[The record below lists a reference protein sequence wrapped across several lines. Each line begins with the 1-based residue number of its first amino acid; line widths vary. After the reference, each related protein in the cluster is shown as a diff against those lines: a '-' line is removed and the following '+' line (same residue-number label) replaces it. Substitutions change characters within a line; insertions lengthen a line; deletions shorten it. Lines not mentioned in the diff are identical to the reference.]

1 MTDRDDALRP
11 ELGWAGPEESDD
23 EPETGRARAGRTVA
37 GRRLA
42 GAAQAAG

>member
-1 MTDRDDALRP
+1 MTDRDDAPRR

-23 EPETGRARAGRTVA
+23 EPETGGRAGRTVA
-37 GRRLA
+37 PRRLA